1 MVTVNRAAGSENK
14 PRHTRLLRGAEHV
27 EESRN
32 IAVIRGERVSDG
44 AWNGTQG
51 RLMQH
56 VFDARAGVRASVG
69 IRYVGLDE
77 GEILPSFGA
86 DDLLHIPKILLVTS

>member
-1 MVTVNRAAGSENK
+1 
-14 PRHTRLLRGAEHV
+14 
-27 EESRN
+27 
-32 IAVIRGERVSDG
+32 
-44 AWNGTQG
+44 
-51 RLMQH
+51 MQH